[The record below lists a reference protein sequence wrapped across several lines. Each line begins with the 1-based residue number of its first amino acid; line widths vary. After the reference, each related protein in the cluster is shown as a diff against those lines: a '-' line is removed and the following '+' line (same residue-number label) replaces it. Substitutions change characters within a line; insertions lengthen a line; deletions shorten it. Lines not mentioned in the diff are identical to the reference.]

1 VNHRRH
7 RGLDPADALLAS
19 FPRSGNTWL
28 LFMLAEL
35 LTGDEVDF
43 MEAITAVPLVGRH
56 RGAPALLPGGG
67 RLIKTHEAYRR
78 TPVRRAV
85 YLVRDVRDVVPS
97 YHRLGAANGL
107 PSLPFDTFVTR
118 FADGTAGA
126 VGRWQDHVAAWL
138 DAAQDGTDVLLVRYE
153 RMVDDTA
160 GELRRVVDHLRLDV
174 PDDALQRVV
183 ANNSAARMR
192 GRRGPLPADLVASSV
207 ATATYGGWQQAY
219 TPAQL
224 TGLGPTVPVMR
235 RLGYDVGGMG
245 GEAPTAAKTAES
257 ARR

>member
-1 VNHRRH
+1 VNRHRH
-7 RGLDPADALLAS
+7 RGLGPADALLAS

-43 MEAITAVPLVGRH
+43 MEAITAVPLIGRH

-107 PSLPFDTFVTR
+107 PSPSFDTFVTR
-118 FADGTAGA
+118 FADGTAGG
-126 VGRWQDHVAAWL
+126 VGSWQDHVASWL
-138 DAAQDGTDVLLVRYE
+138 DAAGDGADVLLVRYE

-160 GELRRVVDHLRLDV
+160 GELRRVVDHLGLDV

-183 ANNSAARMR
+183 ANNSATRMR

-207 ATATYGGWQQAY
+207 ATATYGGWQAAY
-219 TPAQL
+219 TPGQL
-224 TGLGPTVPVMR
+224 ARLAPAVPMMR
-235 RLGYDVGGMG
+235 RLGYDVDGMG
-245 GEAPTAAKTAES
+245 GALDATRAVAGG
-257 ARR
+257 R